1 MLKLLL
7 LAALV
12 TAPPLT
18 LEDCEACRP
27 GKVCAQHRAEEKE
40 ELKRL
45 APLLKSEDPG
55 QRMGALSSAAA
66 LTESHENAPSKNVA
80 KVLAE
85 ALDDDQ
91 LTVRETAIVL
101 LADGQHPEIAVTS
114 TIKVLKGFEKNMWS
128 LMGTMT
134 GPNNEHGTVEEAMQY
149 LEASMRACSE
159 LPDDRIV
166 KALSTL
172 LAAYPA
178 EMRGE
183 PVAMAAT
190 HSLLELG
197 TQDAVGAVIK
207 QLGRGKETTRL
218 RRIHMA
224 LVRVADEKEIEAR
237 PAFGDKIERQ
247 WTVWLR
253 KNKRAFPAKLGKWT
267 GEREED

>member
-7 LAALV
+7 LAALA
-12 TAPPLT
+12 TAPPLP

-55 QRMGALSSAAA
+55 QRMGALSSAAE
-66 LTESHENAPSKNVA
+66 LTDSHENAPSKAVA

-85 ALDDDQ
+85 ALEDDQ

-114 TIKVLKGFEKNMWS
+114 TVKVLKGFEKNMWS

-149 LEASMRACSE
+149 LEASMRACSG

-190 HSLLELG
+190 HSLLGLG
-197 TQDAVGAVIK
+197 TQDAVSAVIK

-218 RRIHMA
+218 RRLHMA

-237 PAFGDKIERQ
+237 PAFGDKVERE

-267 GEREED
+267 GQQDDD